1 MMVHLF
7 VCVYVCVCM
16 YAFMYVREYNLF
28 FFTLDI
34 DLVKRYSIIIQS
46 ASKVVSVHAWRVY
59 MCAEIL
65 SYRNISA
72 KAEIFLK

>member
-1 MMVHLF
+1 MVHLF

-46 ASKVVSVHAWRVY
+46 ASKVVSVHA
-59 MCAEIL
+59 
-65 SYRNISA
+65 
-72 KAEIFLK
+72 